1 MFVSQVVQGR
11 WLSAED
17 VEVIRCLIAGY
28 PHWSRR
34 RLSVAVTEAFNWRTA
49 SGQLKDMSARL
60 LLAKLA
66 ERGIIKLPPR
76 QRRGGGRRLRALWEP
91 ELFWAT
97 GSGQELIEG
106 PLGHLRPLELILI
119 EPRTKEANDFVCYLE
134 RDHYLGFGG
143 ASGQNLRYL
152 IRDCY
157 GRDLACALFGGAAWK
172 VKARDGFIGWSAQ
185 QRQQRLSL
193 IVNNSRFLILSHV
206 RVPHLASHILG
217 IILRRLRCDWQS
229 KYQIAPC
236 LAESFVERERFTG
249 ICYRAANW
257 LRVGATCG
265 RSRYDRDNRLRV
277 PIKDIYLYA
286 LCADFK
292 ERLCA

>member
-17 VEVIRCLIAGY
+17 VEVIRCLIAEH

-34 RLSVAVTEAFNWRTA
+34 RLSVAVSEAFNWRTA

-66 ERGIIKLPPR
+66 QRGFIELPPR
-76 QRRGGGRRLRALWEP
+76 QRRGGRQRLRALCQP
-91 ELFWAT
+91 DLFWAT
-97 GSGQELIEG
+97 SREQRPIEG
-106 PLGHLRPLELILI
+106 ALEYLRPLEVVLI
-119 EPRTKEANDFVCYLE
+119 EPGAPEANDFVCHLAQH
-134 RDHYLGFGG
+134 HYLGFDG

-157 GRDLACALFGGAAWK
+157 RRELACVLFGCAAWK
-172 VKARDGFIGWSAQ
+172 VKARDGFIGWNTE
-185 QRQQRLSL
+185 QRQRRLGL
-193 IVNNSRFLILSHV
+193 ITNNSRFLILPHV

-217 IILRRLRCDWQS
+217 LILRRFRSDWQR
-229 KYQIAPC
+229 KYHLAPC
-236 LAESFVERERFTG
+236 LAETFIERDRFRGT
-249 ICYRAANW
+249 CYRAANW
-257 LRVGATCG
+257 LLVGQTCG
-265 RSRYDRDNRLRV
+265 RTRQDRYNTVRV
-277 PIKDIYLYA
+277 PIKDIYLYP